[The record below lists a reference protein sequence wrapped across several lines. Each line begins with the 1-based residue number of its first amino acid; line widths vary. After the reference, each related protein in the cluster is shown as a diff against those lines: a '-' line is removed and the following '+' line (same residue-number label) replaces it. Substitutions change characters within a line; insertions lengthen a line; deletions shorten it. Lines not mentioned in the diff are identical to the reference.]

1 MHANA
6 PAPLIEKM
14 MHAIVDIEIL
24 AGVNCPVLGTVVG
37 ARQVEWP
44 MEVHEAPCRA
54 TFAPFCRE
62 PQRDRQSN
70 GRASALCRQHDHVIG
85 RSESLKPPRRTW
97 PPAAMPRVVSIPWGG
112 DEKSF
117 ANPSSEQPTRRVGVP
132 GPVGSHMACGT
143 TIPWKTPPMELRQLR
158 YFVKVVEHG
167 SFSQAAAALGV
178 VTSALSQQISRLEG
192 ELSTRLLQRTSKGVL
207 PTDAGLAFWRQAQLA
222 LRHADHA
229 VLAAQGWSVLPL
241 LQERLCAMGLR
252 GLPGPPTTAQ
262 PAGQFVGRRTVPR
275 RAGHPRGVD
284 RGGSFAGGRGPLDR
298 RLVSRILKPPC
309 RDRSGGQPAACLQC
323 RQA

>member
-1 MHANA
+1 
-6 PAPLIEKM
+6 
-14 MHAIVDIEIL
+14 
-24 AGVNCPVLGTVVG
+24 
-37 ARQVEWP
+37 
-44 MEVHEAPCRA
+44 
-54 TFAPFCRE
+54 
-62 PQRDRQSN
+62 
-70 GRASALCRQHDHVIG
+70 
-85 RSESLKPPRRTW
+85 
-97 PPAAMPRVVSIPWGG
+97 
-112 DEKSF
+112 
-117 ANPSSEQPTRRVGVP
+117 
-132 GPVGSHMACGT
+132 
-143 TIPWKTPPMELRQLR
+143 MELRQLR

-207 PTDAGLAFWRQAQLA
+207 PTDAGLAFWRHAQLA

-262 PAGQFVGRRTVPR
+262 PAGQFVGRRTGPR

>member
-1 MHANA
+1 MPSHFRALLSRTTARPSVQWASVSPVPSARSCHWPVRVAQAATPNVASRRNA
-6 PAPLIEKM
+6 TRGFDSM
-14 MHAIVDIEIL
+14 
-24 AGVNCPVLGTVVG
+24 
-37 ARQVEWP
+37 
-44 MEVHEAPCRA
+44 
-54 TFAPFCRE
+54 
-62 PQRDRQSN
+62 
-70 GRASALCRQHDHVIG
+70 
-85 RSESLKPPRRTW
+85 
-97 PPAAMPRVVSIPWGG
+97 GG

-178 VTSALSQQISRLEG
+178 VTLALSQQISRLEG
-192 ELSTRLLQRTSKGVL
+192 ELSTRLPQRTSKGVL

-262 PAGQFVGRRTVPR
+262 PAGQFVGRRTGPR